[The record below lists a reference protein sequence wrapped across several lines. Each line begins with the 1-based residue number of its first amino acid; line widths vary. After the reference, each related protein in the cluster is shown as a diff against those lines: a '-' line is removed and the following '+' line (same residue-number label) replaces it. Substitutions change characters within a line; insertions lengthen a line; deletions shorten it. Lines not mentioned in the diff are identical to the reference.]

1 MYTIFLTGLLNQCYI
16 CGSKFGNIICAYCN
30 QNTCSSCLIE
40 SERKCRRCA
49 ISKKPRSG
57 FLRRNIPFILMMVA
71 IWFFVSGLY
80 PFPYFYAVGMPVDEA
95 IMQPVLIATAIFM
108 IPFIFIMIAWRKR
121 PPY

>member
-1 MYTIFLTGLLNQCYI
+1 
-16 CGSKFGNIICAYCN
+16 
-30 QNTCSSCLIE
+30 
-40 SERKCRRCA
+40 
-49 ISKKPRSG
+49 
-57 FLRRNIPFILMMVA
+57 MMVA

-95 IMQPVLIATAIFM
+95 IMKPVLIATAIFM

>member
-1 MYTIFLTGLLNQCYI
+1 M
-16 CGSKFGNIICAYCN
+16 
-30 QNTCSSCLIE
+30 IE
-40 SERKCRRCA
+40 SERKCKRCA
-49 ISKKPRSG
+49 ISKKRPSG

-71 IWFFVSGLY
+71 VWFFVSGLY
-80 PFPYFYAVGMPVDEA
+80 PFPYFYAVGMPVDDA